1 MLASGEQT
9 GHPCGRWAL
18 VNGRLILP
26 REVVVGKALV
36 GEGDKIVGVADLD
49 ALGDEIER
57 IDVGGRTVAPGL
69 VDIHTHGALGH
80 TFNEPT
86 AEAFEAITAANA
98 AHGVTA
104 LLATVAT
111 APIPTMVQCLEFA
124 RAWIEQRGSGGA
136 GEQGG
141 RGAEERG
148 SRGAGEQGGGGGG
161 GAQVLGVHLEGP
173 YFNPA
178 QKGAQDPDHL
188 RTPDDGSPAALL
200 EHAGVLR
207 VMTFAPELP
216 GALELTAACAARG
229 VVPAAGHS
237 AAQDTHVL
245 AAMRLGLRHAVHLW
259 SGQSSTVREGPW
271 RKPGLLEAALA
282 YDELTAE
289 IIADHRHLPPTLMR
303 LAYKCKGAGRLCIV
317 SDATAGAGMPEGTR
331 FRLGGVE
338 CQVQDGVGMLL
349 DRMYSSAS
357 AFAGS
362 TTLLNRM
369 CAILVEAAGVP
380 LVEAVRMATLTPA
393 RIVGLDRS
401 KGSLEPGKDADVA
414 IFEDDWSVWRTMIAG
429 RWVFVA

>member
-49 ALGDEIER
+49 ALGDEVER

-69 VDIHTHGALGH
+69 VDMHTHGALGH

-111 APIPTMVQCLEFA
+111 APIPALVQCLEAA
-124 RAWIEQRGSGGA
+124 RAWMPPLPSPPRAGGT
-136 GEQGG
+136 
-141 RGAEERG
+141 
-148 SRGAGEQGGGGGG
+148 GGGIG

-178 QKGAQDPDHL
+178 QKGAQDPAHL
-188 RTPDDGSPAALL
+188 RVPDDGSPAVLL

-229 VVPAAGHS
+229 IVPAAGHS

-289 IIADHRHLPPTLMR
+289 IIADNRHLPPTLMR
-303 LAYKCKGAGRLCIV
+303 LAYKCKGADRLCIV

-349 DRMYSSAS
+349 DRS

-369 CAILVEAAGVP
+369 VAILVEAAGVL

-414 IFEDDWSVWRTMIAG
+414 IFEDDLTVWRTMIAG

>member
-1 MLASGEQT
+1 
-9 GHPCGRWAL
+9 
-18 VNGRLILP
+18 
-26 REVVVGKALV
+26 
-36 GEGDKIVGVADLD
+36 
-49 ALGDEIER
+49 
-57 IDVGGRTVAPGL
+57 
-69 VDIHTHGALGH
+69 
-80 TFNEPT
+80 
-86 AEAFEAITAANA
+86 
-98 AHGVTA
+98 
-104 LLATVAT
+104 
-111 APIPTMVQCLEFA
+111 
-124 RAWIEQRGSGGA
+124 
-136 GEQGG
+136 
-141 RGAEERG
+141 
-148 SRGAGEQGGGGGG
+148 
-161 GAQVLGVHLEGP
+161 VLGVHLEGP

-207 VMTFAPELP
+207 VMTYAPELP
-216 GALELTAACAARG
+216 GALELTAECAARG
-229 VVPAAGHS
+229 IVPAAGHS

-259 SGQSSTVREGPW
+259 SGQSSTVRQGPW
-271 RKPGLLEAALA
+271 RRPGLLEAALA

-303 LAYKCKGAGRLCIV
+303 LAYKCKGADHLCIV

-349 DRMYSSAS
+349 DRK

-369 CAILVEAAGVP
+369 VAILVEAAGVP
-380 LVEAVRMATLTPA
+380 LVEAVRMASLTPA
-393 RIVGLDRS
+393 RIVGFDGR

-414 IFEDDWSVWRTMIAG
+414 IFEDDLTVWRTMIAG

>member
-1 MLASGEQT
+1 VKVLT
-9 GHPCGRWAL
+9 GIGQPRGRWAL
-18 VNGRLILP
+18 TNGRLVLP
-26 REVVVGKALV
+26 REVLVGKALV
-36 GEGDKIVGVADLD
+36 GEGDKIVGVGDPD
-49 ALGDEIER
+49 ALGDEVER
-57 IDVGGRTVAPGL
+57 IDVGGRYVTPGL

-111 APIPTMVQCLEFA
+111 APIPALVQCLEAA
-124 RAWIEQRGSGGA
+124 RAWMPPLSPPHAGGV
-136 GEQGG
+136 
-141 RGAEERG
+141 
-148 SRGAGEQGGGGGG
+148 GGG

-178 QKGAQDPDHL
+178 QKGAQDPAHL
-188 RTPDDGSPAALL
+188 RVPDDGSPAALL

-207 VMTFAPELP
+207 VMTYAPELP
-216 GALELTAACAARG
+216 GALELTAECAARG
-229 VVPAAGHS
+229 IVPAAGHS

-259 SGQSSTVREGPW
+259 SGQSSTVRQGPW
-271 RKPGLLEAALA
+271 RRPGLLEAALA

-303 LAYKCKGAGRLCIV
+303 LAYKCKGADHLCIV

-349 DRMYSSAS
+349 DRK

-369 CAILVEAAGVP
+369 VAILVEAAGVP
-380 LVEAVRMATLTPA
+380 LVEAVRMASLTPA
-393 RIVGLDRS
+393 RIVGFDGR

-414 IFEDDWSVWRTMIAG
+414 IFEDDFTVWRTMIAG